1 MTLFALVL
9 SVVVSAASL
18 AWGFSLAGL
27 TSFSTW
33 MLILG
38 AGWLLAV
45 WQRWDWVSSFELLIA
60 VIVAA
65 LGLWLSLSPGWM
77 FSGGLFAL
85 FAWDM
90 NDFRQRSR
98 LVVQDENARAI
109 ERRRLARIS
118 LLALAGLFLASIA
131 MLIRAQFTFEWA
143 AFLAL
148 IALLGL
154 AQLASQLRK
163 RNLG

>member
-1 MTLFALVL
+1 MILFALVL
-9 SVVVSAASL
+9 SVVVSVATL
-18 AWGFSLAGL
+18 AWGFSLVGL
-27 TSFSTW
+27 TSFSMW

-45 WQRWDWVSSFELLIA
+45 WQRWDWVSSLGLLIA
-60 VIVAA
+60 VIAAA
-65 LGLWLSLSPGWM
+65 LGLWLRVPPGWM
-77 FSGGLFAL
+77 FSSGLFAL

-109 ERRRLARIS
+109 ERRRLVRIS

-148 IALLGL
+148 IVLLGL
-154 AQLASQLRK
+154 AQLASR
-163 RNLG
+163 